1 MRAITLF
8 TAALTLSLMP
18 GIAGTQE
25 KTPKAKADE
34 KADKARTERIVSRTP
49 RVRIFS
55 GEGGDFAGF
64 GFNAKPRAMIGVNTS
79 SSGKRDTLGLL
90 VTSVMAGGPAEKA
103 GIIEGNRIAAV
114 NGVNLRLTAADAGE
128 TDMEGITARRLT
140 RELGKLQ
147 PGAEVDLRVYADGQ
161 WKNVKVKTV
170 SSDSLMGDRLIAY
183 SRGARDERAVLGFSL
198 NSSGNKRDTLGVL
211 IGGLDEDGPAEKAGL
226 IEGDRVAAVN
236 GTDLRVKREDVG
248 DDYVSNAM
256 VSRFQRV
263 MRNVKPGDKVELRIY
278 SGGQTK
284 TVSITTARAADVYK
298 EGDRRF
304 RMMMPGMSSFE
315 YTPMPSMPA
324 MAPMPPMPPMPAY
337 GGDMW
342 FEQATPPT
350 PPTPMRLRSRIH
362 SMDLNDIDEND
373 FDNDAD
379 FDYDVAPDIDFEMA
393 PDGDFEMAPDVDFE
407 VTPDIDVE
415 VAPDIEMEIEHTH
428 AMEAARRALEAAKL
442 PHANAKS
449 DKESAIRALEEAKA
463 LNEQTR
469 RMVETLINQQ
479 RSLDRATAKSA
490 SWTPKPAGQLTKNTS
505 LLDSWAPA
513 KEAGSSTIRIAGLTL
528 SPVTS
533 ELAEYLGPGS
543 RDGFLVL
550 ESEGEWS
557 AVHPGDVLLSVN
569 GHCVRQSGDIA
580 TLDSEDAH
588 DIVVLRK
595 GQRVTVHLVG
605 G

>member
-8 TAALTLSLMP
+8 TAALTLSLVP

-34 KADKARTERIVSRTP
+34 KADKARTERIVARTP

-55 GEGGDFAGF
+55 GEGGDFAGI
-64 GFNAKPRAMIGVNTS
+64 GFDAKPRAMIGVNTS

-103 GIIEGNRIAAV
+103 GIVEGNRIAAV

-147 PGAEVDLRVYADGQ
+147 PSAEVDLRVYADGQ

-170 SSDSLMGDRLIAY
+170 SSDSLMGDRLVAY

-211 IGGLDEDGPAEKAGL
+211 IGGLDEDGPAEKTGL
-226 IEGDRVAAVN
+226 VEGDRVAAVN

-284 TVSITTARAADVYK
+284 TVSITAARAADVYK
-298 EGDRRF
+298 EGDHRV

-315 YTPMPSMPA
+315 FTPMPSMPA
-324 MAPMPPMPPMPAY
+324 MAPMPPMPPMPAD
-337 GGDMW
+337 GDFW

-350 PPTPMRLRSRIH
+350 PPTPMRIRSRIH

-373 FDNDAD
+373 FDEDMD
-379 FDYDVAPDIDFEMA
+379 FDFDMS
-393 PDGDFEMAPDVDFE
+393 PDVDFE
-407 VTPDIDVE
+407 MTPDVDVE
-415 VAPDIEMEIEHTH
+415 VAPDIETEIEHTH
-428 AMEAARRALEAAKL
+428 AMEAARRALEAAEL
-442 PHANAKS
+442 PRANAKA
-449 DKESAIRALEEAKA
+449 DKESAIRAREEAKA

-469 RMVETLINQQ
+469 RLVETLINQQ

-490 SWTPKPAGQLTKNTS
+490 SWTPKPTGQLTKNPS
-505 LLDSWAPA
+505 LLASLAPV
-513 KEAGSSTIRIAGLTL
+513 KEVGSSTIHIAGLTL

-569 GHCVRQSGDIA
+569 GHCVRQSGDVA

-588 DIVVLRK
+588 DIVVLRR
-595 GQRVTVHLVG
+595 GQRVTVRLVG